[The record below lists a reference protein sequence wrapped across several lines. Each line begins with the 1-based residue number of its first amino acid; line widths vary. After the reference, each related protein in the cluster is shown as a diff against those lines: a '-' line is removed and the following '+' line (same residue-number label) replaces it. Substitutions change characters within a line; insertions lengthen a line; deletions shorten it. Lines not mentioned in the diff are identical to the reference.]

1 MAGINP
7 IMQNI
12 RALLATSPSPN
23 GGGGVTRTEV
33 DLSAMG
39 IGTLQANQAVM
50 GCNCQVNPSGLSPAE
65 IAAAQAANMKQQGQA

>member
-12 RALLATSPSPN
+12 RALLATNPSL
-23 GGGGVTRTEV
+23 GGGGAVTRTEI

-39 IGTLQANQAVM
+39 MGNLQANQAVM

-65 IAAAQAANMKQQGQA
+65 IAAAQAEFKKQAQS

>member
-12 RALLATSPSPN
+12 RALLATNPSAA

-39 IGTLQANQAVM
+39 LGSLQANQAVM
-50 GCNCQVNPSGLSPAE
+50 GCNCSVNPSGLSPAE
-65 IAAAQAANMKQQGQA
+65 VAAAQAENMKQARS